1 MANAYYKNGSSWIN
15 MANVFYPVGAY
26 YLANTSTSPSSL
38 FGGTWNNLTGRF
50 LYCNNGTAQNGE
62 NSHILTIAEM
72 PSHGHDIYTGSVKE
86 DGNVDIYW
94 GGGNRAARS
103 PSTTWYSVSHEGG
116 ICKLRGNSS
125 AHNNM
130 PAYRTCYCWYRTA

>member
-26 YLANTSTSPSSL
+26 YLANTSTSPSNL
-38 FGGTWNNLTGRF
+38 FGGTWSNLTGRF

-62 NSHILTIAEM
+62 NSHTLTIAEM
-72 PSHGHDIYTGSVKE
+72 PALQHKSNVPLNV
-86 DGNVDIYW
+86 GNAW
-94 GGGNRAARS
+94 AGGN
-103 PSTTWYSVSHEGG
+103 SVQGNQGTAPFIKLDWGVETGG
-116 ICKLRGNSS
+116 NA

-130 PAYRTCYCWYRTA
+130 PAYKTCYCWYRTA

>member
-26 YLANTSTSPSSL
+26 YLANTNTSPSSL
-38 FGGTWNNLTGRF
+38 FGGTWSNLTGRF

-62 NSHILTIAEM
+62 NSHKLTISEM
-72 PSHGHDIYTGSVKE
+72 PSHTHNIIAQGPLFRQGSSSGRYVYVSDTNEAWSNRITSTG
-86 DGNVDIYW
+86 G
-94 GGGNRAARS
+94 
-103 PSTTWYSVSHEGG
+103 
-116 ICKLRGNSS
+116 SS

>member
-1 MANAYYKNGSSWIN
+1 MANAYYKNGNSWIN

-26 YLANTSTSPSSL
+26 YLANTNTSPSSL
-38 FGGTWNNLTGRF
+38 FGGTWSNLTGRF

-62 NSHILTIAEM
+62 NSHKLTGSEM
-72 PSHGHDIYTGSVKE
+72 PSHRHSFIYPINTSGSYV
-86 DGNVDIYW
+86 
-94 GGGNRAARS
+94 GGGAGLQGSSHISDKPTFDDRDTNYVQAR
-103 PSTTWYSVSHEGG
+103 GG
-116 ICKLRGNSS
+116 GA

>member
-1 MANAYYKNGSSWIN
+1 MANAYYKNGNSWIN

-26 YLANTSTSPSSL
+26 YLANTNTSPSNL
-38 FGGTWNNLTGRF
+38 FGGTWSNLTGRF

-62 NSHILTIAEM
+62 NSHKLTVSEM
-72 PSHGHDIYTGSVKE
+72 PSHRHDFTYAINTTTSYV
-86 DGNVDIYW
+86 
-94 GGGNRAARS
+94 GGGAALQGSSHVADTPYFTDINTRYVQARGG
-103 PSTTWYSVSHEGG
+103 ST
-116 ICKLRGNSS
+116 

>member
-38 FGGTWNNLTGRF
+38 FGGTWTPITGRF
-50 LYCNNGTAQNGE
+50 PYFNAGTGTGGSNT
-62 NSHILTIAEM
+62 HTLTANEM
-72 PSHGHDIYTGSVKE
+72 PSHAHTQYGKDAYGEANGAAALDTTRAGTANLFNNRLIVTGTRSTASA
-86 DGNVDIYW
+86 
-94 GGGNRAARS
+94 GGN
-103 PSTTWYSVSHEGG
+103 
-116 ICKLRGNSS
+116 S

-130 PAYRTCYCWYRTA
+130 PAYKTCYCWYRTA